1 MLTSDAS
8 IYAIGECAEHREQVY
23 GLVGPGLEQAGVAAN
38 HVAGRSADYRGSIVA
53 TSLKVI
59 GCSVFSMG
67 EAVDSARPFRAQVFR
82 SENTYR
88 RINVYRG
95 RIIGAVGFGDWDVTR
110 LRASGLETR
119 RIWPWQLWRF
129 RRTGSLW
136 PAPGANEVA
145 GWPAT
150 ATVCTCRGVTR
161 QTLDHAIAAGAT
173 CVESLASAT
182 GAATVCGS
190 CKPLLG
196 RLIGADAR
204 PAVPKTLALVSS
216 VGLALG
222 AVAVIVSVPYATSMS
237 PGWRLDDLWTASLA
251 KQTTGFSLLAIAVFV
266 SLLSLRK
273 RIRWIA
279 FAKFS
284 SWQLAHVVV
293 GLVAIGVLFAHTG
306 FRMGANLNAWL
317 MLSFTG
323 LIVAGGLAGTATAMS
338 QRYDG
343 LRLRQLKTVSLW
355 AHIFLLWPLP
365 ALLGFHVLKGYYF

>member
-1 MLTSDAS
+1 
-8 IYAIGECAEHREQVY
+8 
-23 GLVGPGLEQAGVAAN
+23 
-38 HVAGRSADYRGSIVA
+38 
-53 TSLKVI
+53 
-59 GCSVFSMG
+59 
-67 EAVDSARPFRAQVFR
+67 
-82 SENTYR
+82 
-88 RINVYRG
+88 
-95 RIIGAVGFGDWDVTR
+95 
-110 LRASGLETR
+110 
-119 RIWPWQLWRF
+119 
-129 RRTGSLW
+129 
-136 PAPGANEVA
+136 
-145 GWPAT
+145 
-150 ATVCTCRGVTR
+150 
-161 QTLDHAIAAGAT
+161 
-173 CVESLASAT
+173 
-182 GAATVCGS
+182 
-190 CKPLLG
+190 
-196 RLIGADAR
+196 
-204 PAVPKTLALVSS
+204 
-216 VGLALG
+216 
-222 AVAVIVSVPYATSMS
+222 MS

-251 KQTTGFSLLAIAVFV
+251 KQITGFSLLAIAVFV